1 MAATPYVANI
11 VIQYQD
17 GARESIPATASDVT
31 TEEWVA
37 PDGTDFFKLSG
48 AHGNAAIVDIIL
60 SAAGVDTRTATINV
74 NGKQIPTVVLGGA
87 NTGSTLNRQFQQTPL
102 MVPAGATLEFTQV
115 T

>member
-1 MAATPYVANI
+1 MATPYVANL

-17 GARESIPATASDVT
+17 GRRESLPATASDVT

-37 PDGTDFFKLSG
+37 PDGTDFFKISG

-60 SAAGVDTRTATINV
+60 SANPPSVRTATINV
-74 NGKQIPTVVLGGA
+74 NGKAVPTVVLLGA
-87 NTGSTLNRQFQQTPL
+87 NVGTVVSRQFQQTPL
-102 MVPAGATLEFTQV
+102 RLPSGAQVEITQV